1 MIEHFTALV
10 LSYTLQT
17 HQIDTVVWFESEKHC
32 IKAMSSRAFDNVYN
46 HIYELYGNE
55 ISMYCVVSEVQSTRI
70 IKPKIRPL
78 IKSN

>member
-10 LSYTLQT
+10 LSYTLQA

-32 IKAMSSRAFDNVYN
+32 IKAMSSRTFDNVYD

-70 IKPKIRPL
+70 IKPKLRPL